1 MLPLMSRSQ
10 RSDPAPS
17 RWAYRMTRFMLSPF
31 LRRTVYFG
39 IPTAVVV
46 GAVALY
52 ASDVE
57 RREHI
62 AGIYQDAYRSIIER
76 PEFMVKVV
84 AIHGASPALDLEI
97 RDVLPVD
104 LPMSQFDLDLQ
115 EIHSVLTELDP
126 IAKARIQVTQSGTI
140 QIDVEER
147 QPAFLWRNRDT
158 LEVLDDSGAFVRF
171 AVNRMDYPNL
181 PLIAGEGADT
191 QVPQAKSILAAAR
204 PIADRVRGLVYV
216 GERRWNVLLENDQS
230 ILLPERNPVQA
241 IERVLVLDQ
250 TQDLLARKVSV
261 VDMRLSQR
269 PTIRIA
275 PDQIDQVIDTSLT
288 TMENDPL

>member
-1 MLPLMSRSQ
+1 
-10 RSDPAPS
+10 
-17 RWAYRMTRFMLSPF
+17 

-126 IAKARIQVTQSGTI
+126 IAKARIQITQSGTI

-288 TMENDPL
+288 STENDPL